1 MLNNKELKQ
10 AIVSK
15 VEKIL
20 DNTDYMDTLYIQIEG
35 SRETI
40 PSIRYNIRE
49 LIVPKEE
56 ENENP
61 EQ

>member
-1 MLNNKELKQ
+1 MLNNEELKQ

-15 VEKIL
+15 VGKIL
-20 DNTDYMDTLYIQIEG
+20 DNTDYMDTIYIQIEG
-35 SRETI
+35 TRETI

>member
-1 MLNNKELKQ
+1 MLNNEELKQ

-15 VEKIL
+15 VGKIL
-20 DNTDYMDTLYIQIEG
+20 DNTDYMDDLYIHIEG

-56 ENENP
+56 EE
-61 EQ
+61 